1 MATETREPPALQQA
15 ALSNFSL
22 LELRN
27 RSGHGMT
34 SAATLDSALSALQS
48 NRKRSFLTMLGVII
62 GVSTVIAVV
71 ALTQGVNQSV
81 SQEFAGLG
89 TNIITISPGTTSAG
103 ATRSAAGSSQT
114 LTVGDAQAL
123 TQIPTLLN
131 VSPVISVSEQVVYGD
146 QNWNTRVS
154 GVYPSYQTIQN
165 WQIAEGAWFSDQDEQ
180 MGLPVAVLGQTV
192 AQNLFPQGSVYPV
205 GQTIRIGSSLFRVV
219 GVLQTKGSQGASNAD
234 DAIFVPF
241 SAAYNRLNESPY
253 VNQIQVQVD
262 NINDITQAQLSIST
276 VLRTRHNLPGPDPAL
291 QQNSST
297 QRSPLLGGGGAGGYR
312 GGAGG
317 SGAGG
322 YRGGGAG
329 AGGAGGYG
337 GGGAG
342 GGTGAGGAG
351 GSTGGT
357 GAGGTG
363 GASGSTGGTGGTG
376 TGSTSGSGQTGTTG
390 TSASSAASRTSSAD
404 PPDDFQITNVEQL
417 IQSAQQNSK
426 ILTILLIGIA
436 AISLAVGGIG
446 IMNIMLVSVTERT
459 REIGIRM
466 AIGARRRDIRSQFL
480 AEALMLS
487 VAGGIIGIVLGLG
500 GGIALTS
507 GLRLPYVLSLIPVA
521 LAFTISAAVGIVFGL
536 YPAVRASKLD
546 PIAAL
551 RTTE

>member
-1 MATETREPPALQQA
+1 MATETREPAALQKA
-15 ALSNFSL
+15 DLSGFSL

-27 RSGHGMT
+27 RSGRGMT
-34 SAATLDSALSALQS
+34 STATLDSALSALGS

-103 ATRSAAGSSQT
+103 AARSAAGSSTT

-123 TQIPTLLN
+123 EQIPTIVN

-154 GVYPSYQTIQN
+154 GVYTSYQLIQN

-192 AQNLFPQGSVYPV
+192 SQNLFPSGGYPI
-205 GQTIRIGSSLFRVV
+205 GQTIRIGSALFRVV
-219 GVLQTKGSQGASNAD
+219 GVLQTKGAQGASNAD
-234 DAIFVPF
+234 DAIFVPLT
-241 SAAYNRLNESPY
+241 AAKNRLDESPY
-253 VNQIQVQVD
+253 VSQIQVQVD
-262 NINDITQAQLSIST
+262 AINDITSTQQSIST

-291 QQNSST
+291 QQNNST
-297 QRSPLLGGGGAGGYR
+297 QRSPLLGGGG
-312 GGAGG
+312 
-317 SGAGG
+317 GAGG

-329 AGGAGGYG
+329 GAGGAGGYRGGG

-342 GGTGAGGAG
+342 GA
-351 GSTGGT
+351 GGT
-357 GAGGTG
+357 GSTG
-363 GASGSTGGTGGTG
+363 GASGS
-376 TGSTSGSGQTGTTG
+376 GQTGAAAN
-390 TSASSAASRTSSAD
+390 SARARALAAD

-417 IQSAQQNSK
+417 IQSAQQNSA
-426 ILTILLIGIA
+426 ILTVLLIGIA
-436 AISLAVGGIG
+436 TISLAVGGIG

-480 AEALMLS
+480 SEALILC
-487 VAGGIIGIVLGLG
+487 VAGGLIGIVLGLLG
-500 GGIALTS
+500 GVALTS
-507 GLRLPYVLSLIPVA
+507 SLRIPYVLSPIPIVV
-521 LAFTISAAVGIVFGL
+521 AFTVSAAVGIAFGL
-536 YPAVRASKLD
+536 YPAIRASQLD
-546 PIAAL
+546 PITAL

>member
-1 MATETREPPALQQA
+1 MATETREPAALQKA
-15 ALSNFSL
+15 DLSGFSL

-27 RSGHGMT
+27 RSGRGMT
-34 SAATLDSALSALQS
+34 SAATFDSALSALKS
-48 NRKRSFLTMLGVII
+48 NRNRSFLTMLGVII

-114 LTVGDAQAL
+114 LTVADAQAL
-123 TQIPTLLN
+123 AQIPTIVN
-131 VSPVISVSEQVVYGD
+131 VSPIISVSEQVVYGD

-154 GVYPSYQTIQN
+154 GVYPSYQLIQN

-192 AQNLFPQGSVYPV
+192 VQNLFPQGSVYPL
-205 GQTIRIGSSLFRVV
+205 GQTIRIGSALFRVV
-219 GVLQTKGSQGASNAD
+219 GVLQTKGAQGVTNTD
-234 DAIFVPF
+234 DTIFVPL
-241 SAAYNRLNESPY
+241 SAANNRLNESPY
-253 VNQIQVQVD
+253 VSQIQVQVD
-262 NINDITQAQLSIST
+262 TINDIASTQQSIST
-276 VLRTRHNLPGPDPAL
+276 VLRTRHNLPGPDPSL

-297 QRSPLLGGGGAGGYR
+297 QRSPLLGGGGGYR

-317 SGAGG
+317 GGGGG
-322 YRGGGAG
+322 YRGGG
-329 AGGAGGYG
+329 G
-337 GGGAG
+337 GGGG
-342 GGTGAGGAG
+342 GYSG
-351 GSTGGT
+351 

-363 GASGSTGGTGGTG
+363 SGTTGSNGQQGATGASGN
-376 TGSTSGSGQTGTTG
+376 
-390 TSASSAASRTSSAD
+390 SAASRVSSSD

-417 IQSAQQNSK
+417 IQSAQQNSA
-426 ILTILLIGIA
+426 ILTVLLIGIA
-436 AISLAVGGIG
+436 TISLAVGGIG

-466 AIGARRRDIRSQFL
+466 AIGARRRDIRDQFL

-487 VAGGIIGIVLGLG
+487 VAGGIIGIILGLG
-500 GGIALTS
+500 GGLALTS
-507 GLRLPYVLSLIPVA
+507 GLRLPYVLSPIPVVV
-521 LAFTISAAVGIVFGL
+521 AFTISATVGVAFGL

-546 PIAAL
+546 PITAL
-551 RTTE
+551 RSTE

>member
-1 MATETREPPALQQA
+1 MAPETREPPVLQKA
-15 ALSNFSL
+15 ALSDFSL

-27 RSGHGMT
+27 RPGHGMT
-34 SAATLDSALSALQS
+34 GTATFDSALSALKS

-114 LTVGDAQAL
+114 LTAADAQAL
-123 TQIPTLLN
+123 MQIPTIVN
-131 VSPVISVSEQVVYGD
+131 VSPIISVSEQVVYGD

-192 AQNLFPQGSVYPV
+192 VTNLFPQESVYPI
-205 GQTIRIGSSLFRVV
+205 GQTIRVGSSLFRIV
-219 GVLQTKGSQGASNAD
+219 GVLQTKGSQGVTNTD
-234 DAIFVPF
+234 DTIFVPL
-241 SAAYNRLNESPY
+241 SAAKDRLNESPY
-253 VNQIQVQVD
+253 VSQIQVQVD
-262 NINDITQAQLSIST
+262 NINDITQAQQSITS
-276 VLRTRHNLPGPDPAL
+276 VLRMRHNLPGPDPSL
-291 QQNSST
+291 QQTSST
-297 QRSPLLGGGGAGGYR
+297 QRSPLLGGGGGTGGF
-312 GGAGG
+312 
-317 SGAGG
+317 
-322 YRGGGAG
+322 RGGGAG
-329 AGGAGGYG
+329 GGGGTG
-337 GGGAG
+337 GFRGGGAG
-342 GGTGAGGAG
+342 GGTGGAG
-351 GSTGGT
+351 GTGTGGT

-363 GASGSTGGTGGTG
+363 SNGQSGS
-376 TGSTSGSGQTGTTG
+376 QQGTTG
-390 TSASSAASRTSSAD
+390 TSGSSASARTSASD
-404 PPDDFQITNVEQL
+404 PPNDFQITNVDQL
-417 IQSAQQNSK
+417 IQSAQQNSA
-426 ILTILLIGIA
+426 ILTVLLIGIA

-500 GGIALTS
+500 GGLALTS
-507 GLRLPYVLSLIPVA
+507 GLRIPYVLSLIPVVV
-521 LAFTISAAVGIVFGL
+521 AFTISAAVGVMFGL

-546 PIAAL
+546 PITAL